1 MRRGA
6 ESACRAVG
14 LAKADPAGIAD
25 FAPSP
30 PLATSANDAG
40 KPLWLRRAHRRDAH
54 GPARVQR
61 AGVEGPNHLVHIRN
75 LCFNQLREQNQRF
88 LPTEVTGLSRN
99 CGGQSFLS
107 DVQFSTAE

>member
-14 LAKADPAGIAD
+14 FAEADPAGIAD

-30 PLATSANDAG
+30 PLATSAKDAG
-40 KPLWLRRAHRRDAH
+40 KPLWLRRAHGRDAN

-61 AGVEGPNHLVHIRN
+61 AGLEGPNHLVHIRN
-75 LCFNQLREQNQRF
+75 LRFNELREQNQRF
-88 LPTEVTGLSRN
+88 LPTEITGLTWNR
-99 CGGQSFLS
+99 CRQSFLGY
-107 DVQFSTAE
+107 V